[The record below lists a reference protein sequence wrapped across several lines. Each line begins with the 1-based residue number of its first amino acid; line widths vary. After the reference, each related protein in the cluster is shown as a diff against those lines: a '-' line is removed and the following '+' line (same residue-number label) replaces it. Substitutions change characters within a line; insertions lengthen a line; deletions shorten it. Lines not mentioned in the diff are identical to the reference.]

1 MKKIIGIIFISLM
14 FANIGFA
21 AQRQI
26 EEKFF
31 DGGVI
36 QTYCIDGYKFVVT
49 IVPYPT
55 ADVPKTGVTMV
66 QAFEVGGVGATF
78 AQSVPTKC

>member
-1 MKKIIGIIFISLM
+1 MKKLLSIIVFSLL
-14 FANIGFA
+14 FSNIGFA
-21 AQRQI
+21 TQKLL

-49 IVPYPT
+49 IVPHPAT
-55 ADVPKTGVTMV
+55 PKKVPKTGVAMV
-66 QAFEVGGVGATF
+66 QAFEEIQGKSLPA
-78 AQSVPTKC
+78 KC